1 MPGLRDLYPCGQ
13 VDGGTAQIEAGTAQI
28 EAGAGRRRFLWQ
40 MANGFLGTAIGS
52 LWAAD
57 GRMPEAKLVGEPRAK
72 SVIYI
77 FLCGG
82 MSHIDTFDPKDNK
95 HAGKLMD
102 AIGFGDNNAEMK
114 RPVIPILRT
123 FKNYGQSGIPVSD
136 WFPHIGEVID
146 EFAVVRS
153 MYCHQT
159 NHFPAVIEHTTGKP
173 IRQFEHPSLGSWVT
187 YALGTANKDL
197 PAFVNIG
204 RPSSPVQLMGGYL
217 GAAYSAT
224 PFQPGDVPIPDLLP
238 PSSSSRAER
247 DRQMQ
252 MLSELNQ
259 QFRQDYALETAVAAR
274 VRAYELAATMMLKA
288 PAIVDFKQE
297 PEHVKELYGIGATD
311 TDDFGRQLLLARRLV
326 ENGVRYIQLC
336 HAGGGNGSWDAHGD
350 MKTHEPL
357 CRSIDKPISGLIR
370 DLKQR
375 GLLDQTLVVLTSEFG
390 RTPWSQNTTGRDHN
404 GKGFSTLLAGGGV
417 KGGVVEGATD
427 EVGYKSVESPHYIS
441 DLQAT
446 VLKQMGLNYKKM
458 DFTLNGRAFHLI
470 EEGTGPIERILR

>member
-1 MPGLRDLYPCGQ
+1 MLTRRKLLRL
-13 VDGGTAQIEAGTAQI
+13 
-28 EAGAGRRRFLWQ
+28 
-40 MANGFLGTAIGS
+40 ANGFLGTAVGS

-57 GRMPEAKLVGEPRAK
+57 GRLPAALLPGTPRAK

-95 HAGKLMD
+95 YAGTMMD
-102 AIGFGDNNAEMK
+102 AIGFGDNNAPMK

-123 FKNYGQSGIPVSD
+123 YKRYGQAGIPVSD
-136 WFPHIGEVID
+136 WFPHVGGVID

-159 NHFPAVIEHTTGKP
+159 NHFPAVIEHSTGKP
-173 IRQFEHPSLGSWVT
+173 LRQFEHPSLGSWVT
-187 YALGTANKDL
+187 YALGSANKNL
-197 PAFVNIG
+197 PSFVNIG
-204 RPSSPVQLMGGYL
+204 RPSSPVQLTGGYL
-217 GAAYSAT
+217 GGRYSAT
-224 PFQPGDVPIPDLLP
+224 PFQPGDTPIPNLAP
-238 PSSSSRAER
+238 PAAATRSER

-252 MLSELNQ
+252 ALTELNA
-259 QFRQDYALETAVAAR
+259 QFRAEYALDSEIAAR
-274 VRAYELAATMMLKA
+274 VQAYELAGSLMRTA
-288 PAIVDFKQE
+288 PAIVDFAKE
-297 PEHVKELYGIGATD
+297 PGHVKALYGIGEKE

-326 ENGVRYIQLC
+326 ENGVRFIQLC

-350 MKTHEPL
+350 METHAPL
-357 CRSIDKPISGLIR
+357 CRAVDKPVAGLVQ

-375 GLLDQTLVVLTSEFG
+375 GLLDETLVVFTSEFG

-417 KGGVVEGATD
+417 RGGVVEGATD
-427 EVGYKSVESPHYIS
+427 EVGYKAVDKPHYIS

-446 VLKQMGLNYKKM
+446 ILQQMGLNYKKM
-458 DFTLNGRAFHLI
+458 DFNTNGRAFHLI
-470 EEGTGPIERILR
+470 EEGTGPIQAILR